1 MNIKIKYHLMPW
13 EIDYALLTFT
23 QLKKSSFY
31 LQPDDKIYIDVGF
44 NLSNYFIDWN
54 KSKLPKE
61 FFINKFNTLI
71 KLLDWAEVKTTIYEG
86 NDIWGHLN
94 LEKNQIESHIDYY
107 ISICPDMWFHEHL
120 LYYLLESAKQVK
132 DKYFIIT
139 PEIHKL
145 WDNTWDELVNDK
157 YQEVPYNNW
166 NKADIFEIQNT
177 MNSLG
182 EPYLKQTNNF
192 KWAGWFDL
200 YSKDFIEELLP
211 IPEEWNGYGPW
222 DFYGML
228 CSDIAKK
235 EDVNIKEYVLK
246 NQIIFEYHPDKD
258 NKSNFVDY
266 YKNLLV
272 LNKTENQRQIKEARF
287 PQLINQWVE
296 YAKNKGIIKIS

>member
-1 MNIKIKYHLMPW
+1 MPW

-31 LQPDDKIYIDVGF
+31 LQPDDKIYIDIGF
-44 NLSNYFIDWN
+44 NLSNYFIDWD

-120 LYYLLESAKQVK
+120 LYYLLESAKQVR
-132 DKYFIIT
+132 DKYFVIT

-145 WDNTWDELVNDK
+145 WDSSWDELVNDK
-157 YQEVPYNNW
+157 YQNVSYNDW
-166 NKADIFEIQNT
+166 NKSDIFEIQNT
-177 MNSLG
+177 MSTLD
-182 EPYLKQTNNF
+182 EPYLKQINNF

-200 YSKDFIEELLP
+200 YSKDFVEELLP

-228 CSDIAKK
+228 CSGIAKK
-235 EDVNIKEYVLK
+235 ESVNINEYVLK
-246 NQIIFEYHPDKD
+246 NQIILEYHPDKD
-258 NKSNFVDY
+258 DKSNFVDY
-266 YKNLLV
+266 YKDLLV
-272 LNKTENQRQIKEARF
+272 LNKTENQRQIKEEKF